1 MTTLAR
7 GSKITPRSKGKSKP
21 KKPAGRVT
29 RAQYAGYETWLQFR
43 DAYGLYL
50 DEFSKNEDRS
60 AYTQWLDGGIMGAY
74 AFHQDAQN
82 LNLEIAFSRLSTP
95 RFIPAPEDASSRFP
109 PHLYALDV
117 VDLVDFTSED
127 VLQAW
132 DYRAQSCGSQEA
144 AAELLALYR
153 VLNGDDEFYA
163 GWITYLYH
171 PDVLAI
177 FNQVAEEGAT
187 TQAVMVDLEVLVAP
201 DPIIE
206 TRHEPTEIALL
217 RLAEIPDLTTD
228 QLKSAWANRP
238 DSFASLEAAAE
249 TLAILRSLNSTQPMK
264 PTFRLMMDHEL
275 VRELEDSLSHEI
287 QATTPSP
294 TTELAMLKVDRRT
307 VRTQVTVIR
316 PGQGN
321 FRATMLAR
329 YGGEC
334 CISGCRVDTLL
345 EAAHII
351 PYRGDQSDDATNGL
365 LLRVDLHRLF
375 DAHLVTINPATLQV
389 EVDRSVED
397 TGYQAFHGKRM
408 FLYSPKPRVL
418 FLESH
423 YQAFK
428 GASKR
433 RH

>member
-1 MTTLAR
+1 
-7 GSKITPRSKGKSKP
+7 
-21 KKPAGRVT
+21 
-29 RAQYAGYETWLQFR
+29 
-43 DAYGLYL
+43 
-50 DEFSKNEDRS
+50 
-60 AYTQWLDGGIMGAY
+60 MGAY

>member
-43 DAYGLYL
+43 NAYGLYL

-82 LNLEIAFSRLSTP
+82 LNLEIIFSRLSTP

-132 DYRAQSCGSQEA
+132 DYRALSCGSQEA

-201 DPIIE
+201 DPMIE
-206 TRHEPTEIALL
+206 TRHEPTETELL
-217 RLAEIPDLTTD
+217 CLADIPDLTTD

-238 DSFASLEAAAE
+238 DSFATLEAAAE

-287 QATTPSP
+287 QATTPSS

-307 VRTQVTVIR
+307 VRTQVTSGQPCLLDMVESAAYLAAGWIPCSR
-316 PGQGN
+316 PPTSFPIVGIN
-321 FRATMLAR
+321 RTMQPM
-329 YGGEC
+329 GC
-334 CISGCRVDTLL
+334 C
-345 EAAHII
+345 
-351 PYRGDQSDDATNGL
+351 
-365 LLRVDLHRLF
+365 
-375 DAHLVTINPATLQV
+375 
-389 EVDRSVED
+389 
-397 TGYQAFHGKRM
+397 
-408 FLYSPKPRVL
+408 
-418 FLESH
+418 
-423 YQAFK
+423 
-428 GASKR
+428 
-433 RH
+433 